1 MIEIL
6 FIAFEMFVYSGISW
20 GIVFKANMYLKSKD
34 MFNLHHG
41 VGKFYMIKESM
52 ST

>member
-1 MIEIL
+1 
-6 FIAFEMFVYSGISW
+6 MFVYSGIPW

-34 MFNLHHG
+34 MLNLLHQG
-41 VGKFYMIKESM
+41 VRKFYMIKESM